1 VAVASKGLGVTG
13 DTSTLVE
20 YLDGLVG
27 DTHIDTLA
35 DSDRYRPP
43 FRFDAAHDSGMI
55 PPTVPG

>member
-1 VAVASKGLGVTG
+1 VP
-13 DTSTLVE
+13 
-20 YLDGLVG
+20 
-27 DTHIDTLA
+27 IFA